1 MLLPENPYPSWFQF
15 YSFQIQ
21 VNLTVYLIFTLLLKD
36 KRLKAIDF
44 ILLIVVVSIEKVS
57 HLD

>member
-1 MLLPENPYPSWFQF
+1 MLLPEKPYPSWFQF
-15 YSFQIQ
+15 YSKIQ